1 MSNQPLKDFA
11 KKYFDYLDRR
21 DLDGL
26 GTLFAPDV
34 EFYGLAPQVLDW
46 EGVRAAMTEFFTA
59 FPDSR
64 MPLDDIIADGDR
76 VAMRHSFR
84 GTHKAPFQGIPA
96 TDKSVVVTAIVT
108 VKVKDGKVVEGW
120 LNADIFGMLQQ
131 LGVIPQPSE

>member
-1 MSNQPLKDFA
+1 MSNQPLKEFA
-11 KKYFDYLDRR
+11 KQYFDYLDRR

-34 EFYGLAPQVLDW
+34 VFYGLAPQELNW

-64 MPLDDIIADGDR
+64 MPLDDSIAEGDR
-76 VAMRHSFR
+76 VAMRHSLR

-96 TDKSVVVTAIVT
+96 TEKPVVVTAIVT
-108 VKVKDGKVVEGW
+108 VRVKDGKVIEGW

-131 LGVIPQPSE
+131 LGVIPQPS

>member
-1 MSNQPLKDFA
+1 MSDQSLKDFA
-11 KKYFDYLDRR
+11 RKYFDYLDRR

-34 EFYGLAPQVLDW
+34 EFYGFAPQAVDW
-46 EGVRAAMTEFFTA
+46 AGIKAAMTEFFSA

-64 MPLDDIIADGDR
+64 MPLDDSIAEGDR

-84 GTHKAPFQGIPA
+84 GTHKGTFQGIPA

-108 VKVKDGKVVEGW
+108 VRVKDGKVVEGW
-120 LNADIFGMLQQ
+120 LNADFFGLLQQ
-131 LGVIPQPSE
+131 LGVIPQPS

>member
-1 MSNQPLKDFA
+1 MSDQSLKEFA
-11 KKYFDYLDRR
+11 KQYFDYLDPR

-34 EFYGLAPQVLDW
+34 AFHGLAPQALNW
-46 EGVRAAMTEFFTA
+46 EGVKGAMTEFFTA

-64 MPLDDIIADGDR
+64 MPLDDAIAEGDR

-108 VKVKDGKVVEGW
+108 VRLRNNKVVEGW

-131 LGVIPQPSE
+131 LGVIPQPS

>member
-1 MSNQPLKDFA
+1 MSDQSLKEFA
-11 KKYFDYLDRR
+11 NTYFDYLDRR

-34 EFYGLAPQVLDW
+34 KFYGLAPQVLDR
-46 EGVRAAMTEFFTA
+46 EGVKAAMTEFFSA

-64 MPLDDIIADGDR
+64 MPLDDVIAEDNR

-108 VKVKDGKVVEGW
+108 VRVQDGKVVEGW

-131 LGVIPQPSE
+131 LGVIPQPS

>member
-1 MSNQPLKDFA
+1 MPTQPLEEFA
-11 KKYFDYLDRR
+11 RKYFDYLDRR

-26 GTLFAPDV
+26 ATLFAPDV
-34 EFYGLAPQVLDW
+34 RFYGFGPEALNW
-46 EGVRAAMTEFFTA
+46 EGVKAAMTEFFTA

-64 MPLDDIIADGDR
+64 MPLDDVIAEGDR

-108 VKVKDGKVVEGW
+108 VRVQDGKVVEGW
-120 LNADIFGMLQQ
+120 LNADMFALLQQ
-131 LGVIPQPSE
+131 LGVIPQPS